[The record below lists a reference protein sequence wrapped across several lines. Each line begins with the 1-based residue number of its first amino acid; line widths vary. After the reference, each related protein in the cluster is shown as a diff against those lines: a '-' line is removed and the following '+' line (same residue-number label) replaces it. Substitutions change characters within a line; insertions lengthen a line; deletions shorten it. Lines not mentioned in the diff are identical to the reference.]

1 MFWALTSVTLS
12 LTHTLRQPLNN
23 SIHFSSSLEFW
34 VTTVVKW
41 RWKGNKNM
49 KCSDFQYIFSLSLG
63 KNYTIMSFSWCA
75 HQWNWKPHLSSF
87 GLIEKSEFR
96 EFSWAVSILCCQV
109 EQLKEV
115 EQDWRELLGPD
126 AIADCRNPRKDLC
139 HGIPIQFA
147 RAVYQVAMQ
156 TGCKYAT

>member
-109 EQLKEV
+109 EQLKEGSKNTGLKRV
-115 EQDWRELLGPD
+115 AGPW
-126 AIADCRNPRKDLC
+126 C
-139 HGIPIQFA
+139 HCWLQKSKKRSVPWHSDPI
-147 RAVYQVAMQ
+147 
-156 TGCKYAT
+156 C